1 MNSEMFKMRHDA
13 DPCALRLST
22 TLGEAPAITDSGCGE
37 QRLGQLPFRTGHRS
51 GADAEGAAADS
62 LAKRCGWAEA
72 ASAANQPVPAIFSAA
87 LAYPQSYHAMYP
99 LDCAQAQAQRV
110 RCCASGAEMLAR
122 IFLAL
127 PLTGPQLRREAVC
140 ALYP

>member
-1 MNSEMFKMRHDA
+1 MLIRVPCGSPRRSGRPLQSRIRDA
-13 DPCALRLST
+13 VSSILASFPFGRA
-22 TLGEAPAITDSGCGE
+22 TD
-37 QRLGQLPFRTGHRS
+37 L

-72 ASAANQPVPAIFSAA
+72 ASAAHQPVPAIFSAA

-110 RCCASGAEMLAR
+110 RCCASRAEMLAR

-140 ALYP
+140 ALSP